1 MSDNELN
8 EARVAELL
16 GQMRQE
22 RQRAM
27 YARIAA
33 TVVVLLILIVF
44 AAKTYNRIKTFDVD
58 SFFVALQV
66 EGAKKVWPVV
76 AQELDRVANMAV
88 PALTDAFA
96 KEGMDLGPRLQEV
109 LAAESEVLVVN
120 MQARLAGSLD
130 EALKKEDVVGKSG
143 IAERFPTFH
152 ENPAAMEAL
161 NEQLLRASRQWA
173 NGQLDTTFADHFQ
186 ILDSINQTFYAMEG
200 EARGQLEDGQTPAN
214 AEDVLTLFLEI
225 IDTRLNVE
233 E

>member
-1 MSDNELN
+1 VPENVLD
-8 EARVAELL
+8 EARAAELL
-16 GQMRQE
+16 GLMRKE

-27 YARIAA
+27 YARIGA
-33 TVVVLLILIVF
+33 TVAVVLILVIF

-76 AQELDRVANMAV
+76 AQELDRVANMAA

-109 LAAESEVLVVN
+109 LASESEILVVN

-152 ENPAAMEAL
+152 DNPDAMQTL
-161 NEQLLRASRQWA
+161 NEQLLRATREWA
-173 NGQLDTTFADHFQ
+173 NEQLDTTFVEHFQ

-200 EARGQLEDGQTPAN
+200 EARDQLEEGQTAAN
-214 AEDVLTLFLEI
+214 AEDVLTLFFEI
-225 IDTRLNVE
+225 IDTRLNAE

>member
-1 MSDNELN
+1 MPDNDLN

-27 YARIAA
+27 YARIGA
-33 TVVVLLILIVF
+33 TVVVLLILIIF
-44 AAKTYNRIKTFDVD
+44 SAKTYNRIQTFDVD
-58 SFFVALQV
+58 SFFLALQV

-76 AQELDRVANMAV
+76 ASELDRVAEMAA

-96 KEGMDLGPRLQEV
+96 KEAMELGPRLQEV

-120 MQARLAGSLD
+120 MQERLAGSLD

-152 ENPAAMEAL
+152 ENSEAMEAL
-161 NEQLLRASRQWA
+161 NEQLLRASREWA
-173 NGQLDTTFADHFQ
+173 NEQLDTTFAEHFQ
-186 ILDSINQTFYAMEG
+186 ILDSINQTFYSMEG
-200 EARGQLEDGQTPAN
+200 QAREQLEDGQTPAA

>member
-1 MSDNELN
+1 VSDNVVS

-27 YARIAA
+27 YARIGA
-33 TVVVLLILIVF
+33 TVAVLLILIIFSV
-44 AAKTYNRIKTFDVD
+44 KTYNRIKNFDVD

-76 AQELDRVANMAV
+76 AQELDRVADAAA

-96 KEGMDLGPRLQEV
+96 KETMDLGPRLQEV
-109 LAAESEVLVVN
+109 LTKESEVLVTN

-143 IAERFPTFH
+143 IAERFPDFH
-152 ENPAAMEAL
+152 DNPEAMEAL
-161 NEQLLRASRQWA
+161 NEQLLRASRDWA
-173 NGQLDTTFADHFQ
+173 NTQLDTTFHDHFQ

-200 EARGQLEDGQTPAN
+200 EARDQITDGQTPAN
-214 AEDVLTLFLEI
+214 LEDVLTLFLEI

>member
-1 MSDNELN
+1 MPDNELN
-8 EARVAELL
+8 EARVAEIL

-33 TVVVLLILIVF
+33 TVAVLLILIIF
-44 AAKTYNRIKTFDVD
+44 SAKTYNRIKNFDVD

-66 EGAKKVWPVV
+66 EGAKKVWPIV
-76 AQELDRVANMAV
+76 AQELDRVADAAA

-96 KEGMDLGPRLQEV
+96 RETMELGPRLQEV
-109 LAAESEVLVVN
+109 LAKESELLMTN

-130 EALKKEDVVGKSG
+130 EALTKEDVVGKSG

-152 ENPAAMEAL
+152 DNPEAMEAL
-161 NEQLLRASRQWA
+161 NEQLLRASRDWA
-173 NGQLDTTFADHFQ
+173 NTQLDTTFHDHFL
-186 ILDSINQTFYAMEG
+186 ILDSINQTFYALEG
-200 EARGQLEDGQTPAN
+200 EARDQLDEGQTPAN
-214 AEDVLTLFLEI
+214 LEDVLTLFLEI

>member
-1 MSDNELN
+1 VPDNDLN

-16 GQMRQE
+16 AQMRQE

-27 YARIAA
+27 YARIGA
-33 TVVVLLILIVF
+33 TVVVLLILIIF
-44 AAKTYNRIKTFDVD
+44 SAKTYNRIQTFDVD
-58 SFFVALQV
+58 SFFLALQV

-76 AQELDRVANMAV
+76 ASELDHVAEMAA

-96 KEGMDLGPRLQEV
+96 KEAMELGPRLQEV

-152 ENPAAMEAL
+152 ENAEAMEAL
-161 NEQLLRASRQWA
+161 NEQLLRATREWA
-173 NGQLDTTFADHFQ
+173 NAQLDTTFAEHFQ
-186 ILDSINQTFYAMEG
+186 ILDSINQTFYSMEG
-200 EARGQLEDGQTPAN
+200 QAREQLEDGQAPAA